1 MRALFS
7 ILVILLASLSLQA
20 QLTIDQLR
28 ARMQQSSGGNK
39 AKFAMQIAAMRVE
52 QASTEFNAGQSD
64 KGHDLIREATE
75 LVRVAG
81 DASLEANKKVKDTEI
96 SVRKLERRL
105 QEIHRSVSFDD
116 QDEIDESLKMI
127 SVVRNQLLDR
137 MFSLDKEDKKKK

>member
-1 MRALFS
+1 MAGAASFDGNRSGAEETVRALVS

-39 AKFAMQIAAMRVE
+39 AKVAMQIAAIHVE

-64 KGHDLIREATE
+64 KGHDLIRQATE

-81 DASLEANKKVKDTEI
+81 DASLDANKKVKDTEI
-96 SVRKLERRL
+96 SVRKLEL
-105 QEIHRSVSFDD
+105 KSM
-116 QDEIDESLKMI
+116 SL
-127 SVVRNQLLDR
+127 SR
-137 MFSLDKEDKKKK
+137 